1 VAERELEEIASVV
14 MPQVWEHEEARTKRE
29 GRRSFRDAA
38 GPPLPALSGLG
49 ASLCCPLWLW
59 AVLASLLS
67 HELGSEGLGGRNQA
81 PWHGS
86 QRRGPERRLGTDPR
100 VGEVPLASMGH
111 EDAYLFPS
119 DS

>member
-1 VAERELEEIASVV
+1 
-14 MPQVWEHEEARTKRE
+14 MARTRRE

-49 ASLCCPLWLW
+49 DPLCCPLCPW

-67 HELGSEGLGGRNQA
+67 HELGSGGPGGRNQA
-81 PWHGS
+81 PWP
-86 QRRGPERRLGTDPR
+86 RLPEKRARKEFMGTDPM
-100 VGEVPLASMGH
+100 VGEVSLASMGRK
-111 EDAYLFPS
+111 DAYLFPS